1 MTSSAKADRLIPAGL
16 IALSFIPMVAG
27 MVRVAQL
34 AGGAEI
40 TADNAR
46 FFASRWPVV
55 LHIVGVVIYTVL
67 GAFQFSPGFRRRHP
81 HWHRSAGRILIPA
94 GLVAAL
100 TGLWMAQFY
109 QIGNPG
115 GSLPA
120 DFEGPALYVIR
131 LLAGAAMAMFLCLG
145 VAAIQRR
152 DFPRHGAWML
162 RAYALG
168 LGAGT
173 QVFTHLPWFLFPGIR
188 GELAR
193 TLFMGAGWAINV
205 AVAEWI
211 ISRGSRRR
219 LAMLA
224 AEPTPEPTR

>member
-1 MTSSAKADRLIPAGL
+1 MLSSSKADRFIPAGL

-34 AGGAEI
+34 AGGAEV

-46 FFASRWPVV
+46 FFASPWPVV
-55 LHIVGVVIYTVL
+55 LHIVSVVIYSVL
-67 GAFQFSPGFRRRHP
+67 GAFQFSPGFRRRNP
-81 HWHRSAGRILIPA
+81 DWHRTAGRILIPC

-109 QIGNPG
+109 RIGNPG
-115 GSLPA
+115 GPLPA

-131 LLAGAAMAMFLCLG
+131 LVVGSMMALFLCLG
-145 VAAIQRR
+145 VAAIRRR

-173 QVFTHLPWFLFPGIR
+173 QAFTHLPWFLFPGLR

-193 TLFMGAGWAINV
+193 TLFMGAGWVINA

-211 ISRGSRRR
+211 IARGRRR
-219 LAMLA
+219 QQGAF
-224 AEPTPEPTR
+224 